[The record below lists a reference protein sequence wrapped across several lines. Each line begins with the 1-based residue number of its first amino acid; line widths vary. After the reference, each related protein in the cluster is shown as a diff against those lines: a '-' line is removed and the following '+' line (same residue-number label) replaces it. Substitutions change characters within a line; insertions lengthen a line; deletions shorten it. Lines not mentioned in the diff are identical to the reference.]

1 MHQRADQQKFLFR
14 MSHIAAPPLS
24 RNSPETR
31 AARRFMAKSKNQ
43 RKVAENA
50 QENWRIYPCS

>member
-1 MHQRADQQKFLFR
+1 
-14 MSHIAAPPLS
+14 
-24 RNSPETR
+24 
-31 AARRFMAKSKNQ
+31 MAKSKNQ